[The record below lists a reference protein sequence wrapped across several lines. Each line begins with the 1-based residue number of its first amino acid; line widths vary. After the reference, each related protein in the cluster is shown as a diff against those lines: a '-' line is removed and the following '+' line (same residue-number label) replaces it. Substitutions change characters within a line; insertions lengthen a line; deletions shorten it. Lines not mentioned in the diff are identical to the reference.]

1 MNRNVDIDRDA
12 SQSIGGIVGKML
24 KGFSREKVY
33 AGGKITAPG
42 VWTAVPI
49 DAYHGDVNLFD
60 GFSISSSGLRA
71 VLRRPSEYWGF
82 SPYNPKPFEREE
94 KTSLEFGKAAH
105 MLLLGEDGFKER
117 YSLRPEKYPGEKGE
131 MKPWSGNANWCKG
144 WLADQK
150 NAGRTVITDTEIGHI
165 RHMADALARKE
176 PIRLG
181 ILNGRIE
188 RSIFTKHG
196 NIWLKARPDVVPNDS
211 GDFVDLKTAA
221 SVDDESLSKAI
232 YQHGYHVQAGLLRMI
247 VREVLGADAFTSF
260 TFVFVEKAPPY
271 DVRVMQLKDEDIDLG
286 ERQARKAIATVQE
299 CLKRKHWPGF
309 DGFDREF
316 SYTEMPS
323 WARTRIENELSREA
337 A

>member
-12 SQSIGGIVGKML
+12 SQSLGGIVGKIVG
-24 KGFSREKVY
+24 GFSREKVY
-33 AGGKITAPG
+33 TGAQITSRG
-42 VWTAVPI
+42 VWANVPI
-49 DAYHGDVNLFD
+49 DTYHGDTKLFD
-60 GFSISSSGLRA
+60 AFSISSSGLRA

-94 KTSLEFGKAAH
+94 KSSLEFGKAAH
-105 MLLLGEDGFKER
+105 MLLLGEEGFKER
-117 YSLRPEKYPGEKGE
+117 YALRPEKYPGEKGE

-232 YQHGYHVQAGLLRMI
+232 YQLSASSAATCSRACLADST
-247 VREVLGADAFTSF
+247 REMTLGAS
-260 TFVFVEKAPPY
+260 
-271 DVRVMQLKDEDIDLG
+271 
-286 ERQARKAIATVQE
+286 
-299 CLKRKHWPGF
+299 
-309 DGFDREF
+309 
-316 SYTEMPS
+316 
-323 WARTRIENELSREA
+323 
-337 A
+337 